1 MLTRPDLL
9 REEPGANDAPT
20 GPGIDQ
26 HGARNAHEEDHPE
39 VSQATTDPVPGETVE
54 EGLEDDG
61 EAVEEEEA
69 ADGEKVGAAGHGPDA
84 PMVQQGGDGKGAHD
98 GGGA

>member
-20 GPGIDQ
+20 GPGINQ
-26 HGARNAHEEDHPE
+26 HGARNTHEEDHPE
-39 VSQATTDPVPGETVE
+39 VSQVTADPVPSEMVE
-54 EGLEDDG
+54 ERLEDAG

-69 ADGEKVGAAGHGPDA
+69 TNREKVRAAGQHWCED
-84 PMVQQGGDGKGAHD
+84 
-98 GGGA
+98 